1 MPSSLNR
8 SVSLIVL
15 LLSGLLSALA
25 GAQSSEQVAE
35 PQSESESDSDLFG
48 RAFDNLGQSRTWRW
62 LESQR
67 DDLSSDVG
75 SIGRGLDDWLAGEG
89 VGERTNESYV
99 RLRLNQ
105 RIGRMDTYY
114 SNIRIGGR
122 IDLPRTSERW
132 KLIFESETTEQNSL
146 RDQRLNNINASSFTG
161 GFSYE
166 LPERNGWRFNHDVG
180 AKSSIPIDPFYR
192 FRIRYDKD
200 LGNDWFFGLSNRTFY
215 YHNDGLG
222 QDTRLF
228 FSRAISDELNFRVE
242 SEINYRHDE
251 RLTEFGQSVALFQ
264 SLGERETLTY
274 ELGLIG
280 SNRPVKTVDNYYAQ
294 MVYRKAIYKDWLV
307 MELVPQ
313 LLFEDRYDWKADP
326 RVQLNLEV
334 YFFDLPGN

>member
-1 MPSSLNR
+1 MPYRLNR
-8 SVSLIVL
+8 YCAFLALLITVLFPVSAISQSPTTPGASV
-15 LLSGLLSALA
+15 
-25 GAQSSEQVAE
+25 
-35 PQSESESDSDLFG
+35 PDSDNGLFG
-48 RAFDNLGQSRTWRW
+48 RALDNLEQSRTWQW

-67 DDLSSDVG
+67 NDLSSDVG
-75 SIGRGLDDWLAGEG
+75 SIGRNLDDWLAGEG
-89 VGERTNESYV
+89 IGERANESYV
-99 RLRLNQ
+99 RLKVNQ

-114 SNIRIGGR
+114 SNIRLGGR

-192 FRIRYDKD
+192 FRIRYDTT
-200 LGNDWFFGLSNRTFY
+200 LGEDWFFGLSNRLFY
-215 YHNDGLG
+215 YHNDGVG
-222 QDTRLF
+222 QDTRAF
-228 FSRAISDELNFRVE
+228 FSREINSQLNFRVE
-242 SEINYRHDE
+242 TEVNYRHNE

-264 SLGERETLTY
+264 TLGDQETLTY
-274 ELGLIG
+274 EVGLIG
-280 SNRPVKTVDNYYAQ
+280 RNRPLKTVDNYYAQ
-294 MVYRKAIYKDWLV
+294 MVFRKAVYQDWLV

-326 RVQLNLEV
+326 RVQLNLEI
-334 YFFDLPGN
+334 YFFEIPGN

>member
-1 MPSSLNR
+1 MPFRLNR
-8 SVSLIVL
+8 CCLLLALLITVL
-15 LLSGLLSALA
+15 LPVAAFSQSQTAPGTSVPEVDNGLFVRAL
-25 GAQSSEQVAE
+25 
-35 PQSESESDSDLFG
+35 
-48 RAFDNLGQSRTWRW
+48 DNLGQSRTWQW
-62 LESQR
+62 LESR
-67 DDLSSDVG
+67 RNDLSSDVG
-75 SIGRGLDDWLAGEG
+75 SIGRNLDDWLAGEG
-89 VGERTNESYV
+89 IGERANESYV
-99 RLRLNQ
+99 RLKLNQ

-192 FRIRYDKD
+192 FRIRYDTAF
-200 LGNDWFFGLSNRTFY
+200 GEDWFFGLSNRLFY
-215 YHNDGLG
+215 YHQDGFG
-222 QDTRLF
+222 QDTRMF
-228 FSRAISDELNFRVE
+228 FSREMTSQLNFRVE
-242 SEINYRHDE
+242 TEVNYRHEE

-264 SLGERETLTY
+264 TLGDQQTLSY

-280 SNRPVKTVDNYYAQ
+280 RNRPQKTVDNYYAQ
-294 MVYRKAIYKDWLV
+294 MVFRKAIYQDWLV

-326 RVQLNLEV
+326 RVQLNLEI
-334 YFFDLPGN
+334 YFFEIPGN